1 MILTVFPVPYR
12 FARPPWTTASPE
24 YLALDQ
30 QLDPDHKARI
40 IDDFVD
46 HLDLT
51 ELVATY
57 RGSGSEAHPP
67 DVMLKIALAEALEGH
82 LSPAQWKRHLRD
94 HLPLQWLARG
104 IRPSRSAFY
113 AFRDRLGFVIDA
125 VLADLIIA
133 AKRQGYVH
141 GQLGVLDGTSVR
153 AQASRHRLL
162 NQPRLLKRFAAL
174 QEAVGRDA
182 AGQEV
187 SQPPGWMAAT
197 ADGRR
202 AQLERYRR
210 AQAELERR
218 LAENAKKAKDRRLP
232 AEKVMIS
239 VSDPEAPLG
248 RDKEYVFCPLYTV
261 EYVIEPCSLL
271 IVAFDVFARATDAG
285 TLPPMIDQ
293 AQRGL
298 EQALETMI
306 TDAGYVSVL
315 DLRACAERRIELIA
329 PVQENDS
336 SQAKAKAR
344 TQAPEE
350 APIGKDQFTWDP
362 AEQTYRCPQG
372 HTLKRIRQHPK
383 PRRQG
388 ESVVMLQYQCPG
400 QYCQECPLKQRC
412 VKDPSKGRIVGRV
425 AGEEILEEHR
435 QKMTTPR
442 AQTLRKLR
450 GQVIERG
457 FGDAK
462 QHRNLR
468 KLHGRGRH
476 RAKAE
481 VGLVVLAQNAL
492 MLHRLSKKAVNPVKT
507 AA

>member
-1 MILTVFPVPYR
+1 MTNLTVCAVPNR
-12 FARPPWTTASPE
+12 FVQPPWTKASPQW
-24 YLALDQ
+24 LALDQ
-30 QLDPDHKARI
+30 QLAPDHKARI

-51 ELVATY
+51 ELVAAY
-57 RGSGSEAHPP
+57 RGSGSEAYPP
-67 DVMLKIALAEALEGH
+67 DAMLKISLAEADEGH
-82 LSPAQWKRHLRD
+82 LSPAQWARHLPD
-94 HLPLQWLARG
+94 HLPLQWLALG
-104 IRPSRSAFY
+104 IRPSRSACY
-113 AFRDRLGFVIDA
+113 AFRDRFGFAIDA
-125 VLADLIIA
+125 LLAGLIA
-133 AKRQGYVH
+133 AAKDQGYVE
-141 GQLGVLDGTSVR
+141 GKVGVLDGTTVR

-162 NQPRLLKRFAAL
+162 NQLRLLKRLEAL
-174 QEAVGRDA
+174 QEAVTHDA
-182 AGQEV
+182 AGCEV
-187 SQPPGWMAAT
+187 SRSPGWMAAT
-197 ADGRR
+197 CDGRR
-202 AQLERYRR
+202 EQLQRYRT

-218 LAENAKKAKDRRLP
+218 LAENAKKPKDRRLP
-232 AEKVMIS
+232 AQKVMIS

-248 RDKEYVFCPLYTV
+248 RDKEYVFGPLYTV

-293 AQRGL
+293 AQGTL
-298 EQALETMI
+298 ERALETMI
-306 TDAGYVSVL
+306 ADAGFVSVL
-315 DLRACAERRIELIA
+315 DLRACAERQVELIA
-329 PVQENDS
+329 PVQENDCS
-336 SQAKAKAR
+336 RAKAQTR
-344 TQAPEE
+344 APDE
-350 APIGKDQFTWDP
+350 APIGKDQFTWDA

-372 HTLKRIRQHPK
+372 HTLKRIRRHPK
-383 PRRQG
+383 ARRQG
-388 ESVVMLQYQCPG
+388 ESVVILQYQCPG
-400 QYCQECPLKQRC
+400 QYCQECPLKSRC
-412 VKDPSKGRIVGRV
+412 VKDPIKGRIVGRV
-425 AGEEILEEHR
+425 EGEEILEEHR

-442 AQTLRKLR
+442 ALALRKLR

-492 MLHRLSKKAVNPVKT
+492 MLHRLRQKAVNPVET